1 MHSTPIELI
10 DNVNQGRRVG
20 AVLVE
25 NPNDDFIEATDNLW
39 RIYRKRFVDALK
51 DSGKPIPDHDH
62 WSWKWKIQQELNR
75 DSLFK
80 CYAIVADEEP
90 QGLTLLNYG
99 RECQSR
105 LPEQKGRLLVY
116 VAYVEAAPWNVE
128 GYTEKR
134 RYRGVGKALYK
145 AAVGCSSK
153 MGFQGLVGLHSLPN
167 VEGFYENACEMI
179 SFGPDPNYGNLV
191 YFESLPIIK
200 SPNRKIS

>member
-1 MHSTPIELI
+1 MHSTSIELI

-62 WSWKWKIQQELNR
+62 WGWQWKIQQEIDR

-80 CYAIVADEEP
+80 CYAILADDEP
-90 QGLTLLNYG
+90 QGLMLLNYG

-116 VAYVEAAPWNVE
+116 IAYVESAPWNVME
-128 GYTEKR
+128 YTENR
-134 RYRGVGKALYK
+134 RFRGVGKALYK
-145 AAVGCSSK
+145 AAVRCSDE
-153 MGFQGLVGLHSLPN
+153 MGFRGLVGLHSLPS
-167 VEGFYENACEMI
+167 VEGFYRHSCEMI
-179 SFGPDPNYGNLV
+179 PFGPDPNNGNLV
-191 YFESLPIIK
+191 YFESRPKIK
-200 SPNRKIS
+200 